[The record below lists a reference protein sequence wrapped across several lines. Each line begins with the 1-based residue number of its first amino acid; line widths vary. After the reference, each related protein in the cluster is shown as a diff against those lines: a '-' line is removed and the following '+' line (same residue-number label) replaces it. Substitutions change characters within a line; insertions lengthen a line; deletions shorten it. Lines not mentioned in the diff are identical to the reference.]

1 MSFILRLCFWFGLVL
16 LLIPAG
22 ILGTGDDQN
31 AVGPVQA
38 ANAAREAVSDT
49 MAICQRKPD
58 VCETA
63 KAALQ
68 TIAVRAKDS
77 ARIALEYLNEG
88 TDKTATG
95 SIGHKSNDV
104 PRPPEAIGVTSGKN

>member
-22 ILGTGDDQN
+22 TLGTHDEQN
-31 AVGPVQA
+31 AIGPIQA
-38 ANAAREAVSDT
+38 ANAAREAFSDT

-58 VCETA
+58 VCVTA
-63 KAALQ
+63 KAALH
-68 TIAVRAKDS
+68 TITGRAKDA

-95 SIGHKSNDV
+95 SIGKEDNV
-104 PRPPEAIGVTSGKN
+104 PRPPEAIGAEDGKKQ